1 MEVQRCN
8 EAVALEKE
16 TFMPVASPS
25 NEISAEKRMLQAEQ
39 LRMHHVN
46 LPYELGGSLL
56 TGLILAFV
64 QWGTVSHMAVLV
76 WLAWLAL
83 THGARFLNDRAEQR
97 LVPGERESS
106 ALLRRVH
113 VHTVAHG
120 VAWGMA
126 GLLLF
131 PSGNFEHQIFLA
143 LVVLG
148 MTAGCLTITALD
160 VKAALLYNVISML
173 PLIVRLLIEGGDMAA
188 TMALMGLMFLGITSL
203 IAIRANS
210 NARENVAL
218 RHADAAKAEAL
229 RRSEV
234 QNRMLL
240 DAFPGF
246 IACFNA
252 DLHFSYVNERFA
264 ALLGLA
270 PEQVMGQPIKDL
282 FGSERAERARG
293 YINRVQTGERVT
305 FEARYKATAFRP
317 KTDLQVTLV
326 AGVDHLSGKPVC
338 YGFGTDISELKLV
351 EDELN
356 EARDAAESASRAKS
370 EFLASMS
377 HELRTPLNAIL
388 GFSQLFSMDEA
399 LTQETRDNALE
410 IERAG
415 QHLLSLVNDLIDLA
429 RIEAGKLEISME
441 PVPLESVLEESLA
454 MVAPLAGK
462 QHIALVEEGG
472 DGLAGT
478 VRADYVRLRQ
488 ILINLLSNAIKY
500 NRPQGSVY
508 LSVRQQQGERE
519 GEGEGE
525 GVIRITIRDTG
536 PGIAADKQERIFN
549 SFDRLGAERG
559 HVEGTGIGLVIT
571 QRIVLAMGGRIGF
584 ESQEGQGSTF
594 WVEFPV
600 CAPLVLPERPGETG
614 QEDMPAV
621 AAPGSSGRPQVLYIE
636 DNPMNQRLVR
646 QIFSTRPDLQLH
658 EANTAEDGIAQAFML
673 RPNLIL
679 LDINLP
685 GMNGYEALK
694 ILKADRRTSHIP
706 VIGVSANAMQGDASR
721 AVAAGFLSYITKP
734 IDVSLF
740 LSAVDQAVMRT
751 APASAPV

>member
-1 MEVQRCN
+1 
-8 EAVALEKE
+8 
-16 TFMPVASPS
+16 
-25 NEISAEKRMLQAEQ
+25 MLQAEQ
-39 LRMHHVN
+39 LRMYHVN
-46 LPYELGGSLL
+46 LPYEVGGSMLGGLV
-56 TGLILAFV
+56 LAFV
-64 QWGTVSHMAVLV
+64 HWGAVSHGVALGWVALLACVHAVRILNDLHDRHTLKAQADNTTLLRRAHAHSIALGLTWGLSGWLFFSAEHIELQSFLATILVGMMAAWLTVSALDLLAVLV
-76 WLAWLAL
+76 VNFLVL
-83 THGARFLNDRAEQR
+83 TPF
-97 LVPGERESS
+97 
-106 ALLRRVH
+106 
-113 VHTVAHG
+113 
-120 VAWGMA
+120 
-126 GLLLF
+126 
-131 PSGNFEHQIFLA
+131 
-143 LVVLG
+143 
-148 MTAGCLTITALD
+148 
-160 VKAALLYNVISML
+160 
-173 PLIVRLLIEGGDMAA
+173 IVRLLLDGGTIQLAIA
-188 TMALMGLMFLGITSL
+188 VMGVLFLGFTTM
-203 IAIRANS
+203 IALRAHG

-218 RHADAAKAEAL
+218 RHADAVRAEAL
-229 RRSEV
+229 
-234 QNRMLL
+234 
-240 DAFPGF
+240 
-246 IACFNA
+246 
-252 DLHFSYVNERFA
+252 H
-264 ALLGLA
+264 
-270 PEQVMGQPIKDL
+270 
-282 FGSERAERARG
+282 
-293 YINRVQTGERVT
+293 
-305 FEARYKATAFRP
+305 
-317 KTDLQVTLV
+317 
-326 AGVDHLSGKPVC
+326 
-338 YGFGTDISELKLV
+338 
-351 EDELN
+351 

-519 GEGEGE
+519 GEG
-525 GVIRITIRDTG
+525 VIRITIRDTG

-600 CAPLVLPERPGETG
+600 CAPAKHPVLHSIHLPEVTSVAEVR
-614 QEDMPAV
+614 
-621 AAPGSSGRPQVLYIE
+621 AAPDRPQVLCIE
-636 DNPMNQRLVR
+636 DNPMNQRLMR

-694 ILKADRRTSHIP
+694 ILKTDRRTAHIP

-721 AVAAGFLSYITKP
+721 ALEAGFSSYITKP
-734 IDVSLF
+734 IDVPLF

-751 APASAPV
+751 AQS

>member
-1 MEVQRCN
+1 MVQNVETQRCD

-16 TFMPVASPS
+16 TCMPVAIPS
-25 NEISAEKRMLQAEQ
+25 NEFSAEQRMLQAEQ

-46 LPYELGGSLL
+46 LPYEVGGSLL

-64 QWGTVSHMAVLV
+64 QWGTVSNAAVLA
-76 WLAWLAL
+76 WLTWLAL

-97 LVPGERESS
+97 LVPGTRDNSE
-106 ALLRRVH
+106 LLKRVH
-113 VHTVAHG
+113 VHSVAHG
-120 VAWGMA
+120 VAWGLA
-126 GLLLF
+126 SLLLF
-131 PSGNFEHQIFLA
+131 PPGNFEHQIFLA
-143 LVVLG
+143 LMVLG
-148 MTAGCLTITALD
+148 MTAACLTITALD
-160 VKAALLYNVISML
+160 VKAALLYNVLSMS

-188 TMALMGLMFLGITSL
+188 TMALMGLVFLGITSL
-203 IAIRANS
+203 IAFRAYV

-229 RRSEV
+229 RRSEI

-293 YINRVQTGERVT
+293 YVSRVQTGERVT

-317 KTDLQVTLV
+317 KTDLQVSLV

-338 YGFGTDISELKLV
+338 YGFGTDISELKQV
-351 EDELN
+351 EDELH

-441 PVPLESVLEESLA
+441 PVPLESVL
-454 MVAPLAGK
+454 
-462 QHIALVEEGG
+462 
-472 DGLAGT
+472 
-478 VRADYVRLRQ
+478 
-488 ILINLLSNAIKY
+488 
-500 NRPQGSVY
+500 
-508 LSVRQQQGERE
+508 
-519 GEGEGE
+519 
-525 GVIRITIRDTG
+525 
-536 PGIAADKQERIFN
+536 
-549 SFDRLGAERG
+549 
-559 HVEGTGIGLVIT
+559 
-571 QRIVLAMGGRIGF
+571 
-584 ESQEGQGSTF
+584 
-594 WVEFPV
+594 
-600 CAPLVLPERPGETG
+600 
-614 QEDMPAV
+614 
-621 AAPGSSGRPQVLYIE
+621 
-636 DNPMNQRLVR
+636 
-646 QIFSTRPDLQLH
+646 
-658 EANTAEDGIAQAFML
+658 
-673 RPNLIL
+673 
-679 LDINLP
+679 
-685 GMNGYEALK
+685 
-694 ILKADRRTSHIP
+694 
-706 VIGVSANAMQGDASR
+706 
-721 AVAAGFLSYITKP
+721 
-734 IDVSLF
+734 
-740 LSAVDQAVMRT
+740 
-751 APASAPV
+751 